1 VRRIKIA
8 GLEIQLD
15 RRERETSPAGIFKTM
30 NGWNSA
36 QKEGGN
42 VAIDEAQY
50 LKLAGRTGTIGCW
63 RKPSIT

>member
-36 QKEGGN
+36 QKEG
-42 VAIDEAQY
+42 AM
-50 LKLAGRTGTIGCW
+50 
-63 RKPSIT
+63 